1 MRTGFHPGVPSDQ
14 TRSVHGSP
22 HTQSTQTPPPLFL
35 FSSDRSV
42 DTFVQCYG
50 TIMILIIVSPH
61 RRSVLRHNDDTDHR
75 IPTSTELQ
83 DSAISMKSKES
94 SSSQLPIQSQPIMR
108 HSTSSW
114 NVSFSIVFPHQHD
127 IGSEKDRIRNPH
139 ITKRHKDASGYIAV
153 IHVALNSELA
163 ISFLSE
169 VLSVPYHFLRGSGFV
184 VARRSARAARRSLSV
199 VVGRCR
205 SRSEGAVPYNRSS
218 GCTRLVR
225 SVVR

>member
-1 MRTGFHPGVPSDQ
+1 
-14 TRSVHGSP
+14 
-22 HTQSTQTPPPLFL
+22 
-35 FSSDRSV
+35 
-42 DTFVQCYG
+42 
-50 TIMILIIVSPH
+50 MILIIVSPH
-61 RRSVLRHNDDTDHR
+61 RRSVLCHNDDTDHR

-169 VLSVPYHFLRGSGFV
+169 VPSVPYHFLRGSTKLILILIAKRERLCLRL
-184 VARRSARAARRSLSV
+184 VARRSHIFTWDINFHRDAHMNDRNHASGAPRP
-199 VVGRCR
+199 GR
-205 SRSEGAVPYNRSS
+205 E
-218 GCTRLVR
+218 
-225 SVVR
+225 